1 MSDSELVT
9 TTLAKFADQFE
20 GSEKLMNLMR
30 AFLEPIDEILSTTA
44 DLKNNRWLETAVG
57 AQLDQL
63 GAIVGMPRFG
73 RLDDD
78 YRRAIRFQIFIN
90 LSKTEPETMITALRV
105 LSDGDFIRYW
115 EHADGCG
122 FHLFTNGLN
131 VFSESDATFE
141 LVRFA
146 LDDGDL
152 LALDT
157 SDNLLLQTIFRKP
170 FDVLIFLRS
179 IAAAGVDLVT
189 LSYSLGQTPLFG
201 FGYEFDTGRLVL
213 SSGEFLAVTSDAAP
227 TRLEVFTD
235 KYDGTS
241 PDGFL
246 GFAELSPSEITLS
259 DGSVLEVNYLGEDVP
274 LYVDYQGLT
283 VGGGKLVEGTRDY
296 D

>member
-30 AFLEPIDEILSTTA
+30 AFLEPVDEILSTTS
-44 DLKNNRWLETAVG
+44 DLKNNRWIDTSVG

-73 RLDDD
+73 RLDDE

-105 LSDGDFIRYW
+105 LSEGDFLRYW
-115 EHADGCG
+115 EHADGAG
-122 FHLFTNGLN
+122 FHLFTNGLK
-131 VFSESDATFE
+131 VFSQSDATFE

-146 LDDGDL
+146 LDDDEL

-157 SDNLLLQTIFRKP
+157 TDNLLLKAVFRKP

-179 IAAAGVDLVT
+179 IAAAGVDLIT
-189 LSYSLGQTPLFG
+189 LSYSLGRTPLFG
-201 FGYEFDTGRLVL
+201 FGYEFETGRLVL
-213 SSGEFLAVTSDAAP
+213 SSGEFLAVTSDTTP
-227 TRLEVFTD
+227 TRLEMFTD

-241 PDGFL
+241 PDGFE
-246 GFAELSPSEITLS
+246 GFAEVSPSPITLS
-259 DGSVLEVNYLGEDVP
+259 DGTILAINEAGEDVP
-274 LYVDYQGLT
+274 LYVDYIGLT
-283 VGGGKLVEGTRDY
+283 VGGGKLAEGTRDY
-296 D
+296 G